1 MTMRRT
7 VIPLLDL
14 DPDLGR
20 LLPAERVAEA
30 RTALQVHVSVVR
42 RGPWD
47 AARLSSAGRGH
58 LGLLVLDGVLA
69 REILLADTIS
79 TELVGA
85 GDLLSPW
92 HEADGSV
99 LLAHDIRWTVL
110 DDLRVAVL
118 DHRSA
123 SRLGRFPEVNS
134 VLLERMSARVQ
145 RMGVSQAISQ
155 LNGVDRRLLALFWH
169 LAARWGRVTP
179 DGVAVPMALSH
190 RLLADLVGARR
201 PTVTTALTRLAERGE
216 LLHREDA
223 TWLLTGLPIGIPTS
237 QVARLVE
244 HRRRLVPIAPSNGR
258 EPQAA
263 EIADR
268 TPADGDE
275 LRERRAGRPDDSLRQ
290 AAFG

>member
-1 MTMRRT
+1 MTRRPT

-14 DPDLGR
+14 DPDAGR
-20 LLPAERVAEA
+20 LLPAECVAEA
-30 RTALQVHVSVVR
+30 RAELQVQVSVIR

-47 AARLSSAGRGH
+47 AARLSRADWGN

-85 GDLLSPW
+85 GDLLCPW
-92 HEADGSV
+92 HEPDGSA
-99 LLAHDIRWTVL
+99 LLAHDIRWSVL
-110 DDLRVAVL
+110 ADLRVAVL
-118 DHRSA
+118 DRRFA
-123 SRLGRFPEVNS
+123 SRLRRFPEVNS
-134 VLLERMSARVQ
+134 VLLQRMSARVQ
-145 RMGVSQAISQ
+145 RVAISQAISQ

-190 RLLADLVGARR
+190 RLLAELVGARR

-216 LLHREDA
+216 LIHREDA
-223 TWLLTGLPIGIPTS
+223 TWLLTGLPIGVPTA
-237 QVARLVE
+237 QVARLVD
-244 HRRRLVPIAPSNGR
+244 HRRRLVPIEPSNAP
-258 EPQAA
+258 ESQAA
-263 EIADR
+263 ETADNSAADR
-268 TPADGDE
+268 YE
-275 LRERRAGRPDDSLRQ
+275 LRERRAGRPDDSLSP